1 MTREA
6 DRNAFLIAGDRA
18 IHRCGCGGWVFGAN
32 PCGVCAH
39 LFAAKEAAA

>member
-18 IHRCGCGGWVFGAN
+18 ITRCSFCGDWCWGAV
-32 PCGVCAH
+32 PCRTCAR
-39 LFAAKEAAA
+39 LFVEVAA